1 MRRRFKSEVEI
12 DMVTASKSSPMVL
25 ISSHYKSM
33 TKSEQKVADYVMKQ
47 TEEAVYLTVTDLAER
62 VGVGETTVLRF
73 CRKLNYKGYQD
84 FKLAVAQ
91 SQVTQPERL
100 DREIAD
106 SDPLDVVAAK
116 ITRQN
121 TKTLTNTLELFQ
133 GEVLQ
138 RAIDLLSAAR
148 QISFFGIG
156 SSGLT
161 AQDAEHRFMR
171 MGFNVSYSMDSHVMA
186 MKAAL
191 VQEGDV
197 VIGISTSGS
206 TKDVVDTMRIAKENG
221 AKVICITNHGRS
233 PITKYADVI
242 LLAASKE
249 SPLQGGAF
257 SSKIAQ
263 LHLLDILTKAIEMQR
278 KESTF
283 GSIKKTAEAVLDKMY

>member
-1 MRRRFKSEVEI
+1 MI
-12 DMVTASKSSPMVL
+12 TASKSSPMVL

-33 TKSEQKVADYVMKQ
+33 TKSEQKVADYVMNY
-47 TEEAVYLTVTDLAER
+47 TEEAVYLTVTDLAEK
-62 VGVGETTVLRF
+62 VGVGETTVIRF

-91 SQVTQPERL
+91 SQVSQAERM
-100 DREIAD
+100 DREISD

-116 ITRQN
+116 ITQQN

-133 GEVLQ
+133 YEVLQ

-156 SSGLT
+156 SSGFT

-171 MGFNVSYSMDSHVMA
+171 MGFNVSYSTDSHVMA

-197 VIGISTSGS
+197 VVGISTSGS
-206 TKDVVDTMRIAKENG
+206 TKDVVDAMRIAKENG

>member
-1 MRRRFKSEVEI
+1 MI
-12 DMVTASKSSPMVL
+12 TAGKSSPMVL
-25 ISSHYKSM
+25 ISSHYKSL
-33 TKSEQKVADYVMKQ
+33 TKSEQKVADYVMNQ
-47 TEEAVYLTVTDLAER
+47 TEEAVYLTVTDLAEK
-62 VGVGETTVLRF
+62 VGVGETTVIRF

-91 SQVTQPERL
+91 SKTAPAEKM

-106 SDPLDVVAAK
+106 TDSLEVVAVK
-116 ITRQN
+116 ITQQN
-121 TKTLTNTLELFQ
+121 TKTLSDTLELFE
-133 GEVLQ
+133 GKHLQ
-138 RAIDLLSAAR
+138 KVIDLLLETR
-148 QISFFGIG
+148 QISIFGIG

-171 MGFNVSYSMDSHVMA
+171 MGFNVSYSTDSHVMA

-191 VQEGDV
+191 AKEGDV

-206 TKDVVDTMRIAKENG
+206 TMDVVDTMRIAKENR

-263 LHLLDILTKAIEMQR
+263 LHLLDILTKAIEMHR
-278 KESTF
+278 KEPTF
-283 GSIKKTAEAVLDKMY
+283 SSVKRTAEAVLDKMY

>member
-1 MRRRFKSEVEI
+1 MI
-12 DMVTASKSSPMVL
+12 TASKSSPMVL
-25 ISSHYKSM
+25 ISSHYNSM
-33 TKSEQKVADYVMKQ
+33 TKSEQKVADYVMNQ
-47 TEEAVYLTVTDLAER
+47 TEEAVYLTVTDLAEK
-62 VGVGETTVLRF
+62 VGVGETTVIRF

-91 SQVTQPERL
+91 CQVAPAEKMERKIEESDSL
-100 DREIAD
+100 DI
-106 SDPLDVVAAK
+106 VAAK
-116 ITRQN
+116 ITGQN
-121 TKTLTNTLELFQ
+121 GKTLSDTLDLFN
-133 GEVLQ
+133 GEQLQ
-138 RAIDLLSAAR
+138 KAIDLLIEAR
-148 QISFFGIG
+148 EISFFGIG

-171 MGFNVSYSMDSHVMA
+171 MGFNVSYSTDSHIMA

-191 VQEGDV
+191 AKEGDV
-197 VIGISTSGS
+197 VFGISTSGS
-206 TKDVVDTMRIAKENG
+206 TKDVVDTMRIAKEKG

-233 PITKYADVI
+233 PITKYADII

-278 KESTF
+278 KEATF
-283 GSIKKTAEAVLDKMY
+283 GSINKTAEAVLDKIY

>member
-1 MRRRFKSEVEI
+1 MI
-12 DMVTASKSSPMVL
+12 TAGKSSPMVL

-33 TKSEQKVADYVMKQ
+33 TKSEQKVADYVVNQ
-47 TEEAVYLTVTDLAER
+47 TEEAVYLTVTDLAEK

-91 SQVTQPERL
+91 SRVGPE
-100 DREIAD
+100 EKGEGEVAETD
-106 SDPLDVVAAK
+106 SLDVVAAK

-121 TKTLTNTLELFQ
+121 AKTLADTLELFQ
-133 GEVLQ
+133 SAGLQ
-138 RAIDLLSAAR
+138 RAIDLLSSAG

-171 MGFNVSYSMDSHVMA
+171 MGFHVNCSTDSHVMA

-191 VQEGDV
+191 AGGGDV
-197 VIGISTSGS
+197 VVGISTSGS

-233 PITKYADVI
+233 PITRYADVI

-278 KESTF
+278 REPTY

>member
-1 MRRRFKSEVEI
+1 MI
-12 DMVTASKSSPMVL
+12 TAGKSSPMVL

-33 TKSEQKVADYVMKQ
+33 TKSEQKVADYVMNQ
-47 TEEAVYLTVTDLAER
+47 TEEAVYLTVTDLAEK

-91 SQVTQPERL
+91 SRAGPEEKL
-100 DREIAD
+100 DGEIAD
-106 SDPLDVVAAK
+106 SDSLDIVAAK

-121 TKTLTNTLELFQ
+121 AKTLADTLELFQ
-133 GEVLQ
+133 SDGLQ
-138 RAIDLLSAAR
+138 RAIDLLSSAG

-171 MGFNVSYSMDSHVMA
+171 MGFHAGCSTDSHVMA

-191 VQEGDV
+191 AREGDV
-197 VIGISTSGS
+197 VVGISTSGS
-206 TKDVVDTMRIAKENG
+206 TKDVVDTMRIAKESG

-233 PITKYADVI
+233 PITRYADVI

-263 LHLLDILTKAIEMQR
+263 LHLLDILTKAIVMQR
-278 KESTF
+278 REPTY
-283 GSIKKTAEAVLDKMY
+283 GSIKKTAEAVLDKLY